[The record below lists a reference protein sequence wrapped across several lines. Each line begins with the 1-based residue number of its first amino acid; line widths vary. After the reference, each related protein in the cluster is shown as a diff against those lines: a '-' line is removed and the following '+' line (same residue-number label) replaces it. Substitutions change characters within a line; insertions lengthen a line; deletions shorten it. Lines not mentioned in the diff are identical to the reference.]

1 MGRGQTN
8 SGERS
13 DQVSEELAQTGVG
26 GPSEG
31 LVRFGDMVGRSE
43 AMRSLFELLRKA
55 AASEATVLI
64 EGETGTGKE
73 ASAEG
78 IHREGR
84 RKKGPFVVID
94 CSAIPMHLMESE
106 LFGYERGAFTGA
118 VMARPGAFE
127 AASGGTILLDEIGEL
142 PLDLQPKILRALE
155 SRKIKRLGSTEYT
168 RIDVRILAA
177 TNRSLHAEVAA
188 NRFRSDLY
196 YRLAVVRIKLPP
208 LRDRSDD
215 IPILVENVIDH
226 LGITGTPEA
235 AALLDPAFLANLA
248 EYRWSGNVRQLRN
261 YIERCVALGNITPP
275 LTDTIL
281 PPAVSSMPAIP
292 TAPAISGLL
301 APPSREEEFN
311 ELEMPF
317 REAREAILNA
327 FERRYLAAQLA
338 RNGNKVTAAARASGI
353 ARIAFYRLLWKHN
366 MGVDGV
372 LDKD

>member
-1 MGRGQTN
+1 
-8 SGERS
+8 
-13 DQVSEELAQTGVG
+13 
-26 GPSEG
+26 
-31 LVRFGDMVGRSE
+31 
-43 AMRSLFELLRKA
+43 MRSLFELLRKA
-55 AASEATVLI
+55 AASDATVLI

-78 IHREGR
+78 IHREGS

-94 CSAIPMHLMESE
+94 CSAIPTHLMESE

-118 VMARPGAFE
+118 VIARPGAFE

-168 RIDVRILAA
+168 RIDVRIIAA
-177 TNRSLHAEVAA
+177 TNRSLHEEVAA

-196 YRLAVVRIKLPP
+196 YRLAVVRVKLPP

-215 IPILVENVIDH
+215 IPILVANVLDH
-226 LGITGTPEA
+226 LGIADTPEG
-235 AALLDPAFLANLA
+235 AALLEPEFLAKLA

-281 PPAVSSMPAIP
+281 PPAATSMQAIP
-292 TAPAISGLL
+292 P
-301 APPSREEEFN
+301 APPVSNLLSPTDEQKLD

-317 REAREAILNA
+317 REAREAVLAA
-327 FERRYLAAQLA
+327 FERRYLATQLA
-338 RNGNKVTAAARASGI
+338 RNGNKVTAAARASGL

-366 MGVDGV
+366 MGVRGV
-372 LDKD
+372 QDKD